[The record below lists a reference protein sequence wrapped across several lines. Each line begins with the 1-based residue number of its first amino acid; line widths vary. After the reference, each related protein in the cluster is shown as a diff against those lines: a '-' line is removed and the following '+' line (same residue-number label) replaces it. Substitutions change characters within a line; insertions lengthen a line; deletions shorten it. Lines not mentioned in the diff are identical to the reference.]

1 MSLQHAAARL
11 GFHDMTVKDWKDLQ
25 TACRKVFEL
34 MKNGDWHHASAII
47 KASGQREGLR
57 RMREL
62 RSIGFTVENHR
73 VTPDEREW
81 LYKLV
86 TSPELLEQSKTKQQ
100 ELF

>member
-1 MSLQHAAARL
+1 MSLEHDAARL

-34 MKNGDWHHASAII
+34 MHDGCWHHASAII

-62 RSIGFTVENHR
+62 RSIGFTVEIHR

-86 TSPELLEQSKTKQQ
+86 TSSELLEQANTKQQ